1 MAKEKESVLTEVVK
15 ESSSKNNI
23 EEKYQNISSILD
35 DLKGYGS
42 YGGKKP
48 KKKKPKDMKEEIGK
62 DQFDNPG
69 EAKARARE
77 IGCRGIHSMEQDGTT
92 IYMPCESHSEYAR
105 LTENDENMPE
115 EGKPGMH
122 KKPKKKHDCSC
133 EDDEILNSFQTPV
146 DLKAYHDEE
155 DENKEYGFFE
165 GYGSI
170 FGNVDLGND
179 VIQKGAFTKSLESRP
194 PSKVKLLYQH
204 KSDMPIGIY
213 DEITEDEKGL
223 YVKGR
228 IALKT
233 RAGAEAYELLKIGAL
248 DGLSIGFKTNPKD
261 VSYEDRGQKRII
273 KEVDL
278 MEVSLVTFPMNPKA
292 TITVVK
298 GEDISIRDWEKG
310 MRDAF
315 NLSRSESKICAK
327 ALQDCFSQREVDQHT
342 EIVDAI
348 KGLQETVENLTL
360 KHQ

>member
-1 MAKEKESVLTEVVK
+1 MAIKESVLTEKVK
-15 ESSSKNNI
+15 DSSKQDNTLKNI
-23 EEKYQNISSILD
+23 NKALEE
-35 DLKGYGS
+35 LKGMGS

-48 KKKKPKDMKEEIGK
+48 KKKKPKDYKEEVGK
-62 DQFDNPG
+62 DMFDNPG
-69 EAKARARE
+69 EAQARARE
-77 IGCRGIHSMEQDGTT
+77 IGCRGIHTSQSDGTT
-92 IYMPCESHSEYAR
+92 VYMPCESHSEYLR
-105 LTENDENMPE
+105 ITESDGNEPD

-122 KKPKKKHDCSC
+122 KKPKKKDDCSC
-133 EDDEILNSFQTPV
+133 DDELVTNVQTPV
-146 DLKAYHDEE
+146 DLKAVSEDEE
-155 DENKEYGFFE
+155 KEFGYFE

-170 FGNVDLGND
+170 FGNLDLGND
-179 VIQKGAFTKSLESRP
+179 VIQKGAFTKSLEQRP

-213 DEITEDEKGL
+213 DEITEDSKGL

-248 DGLSIGFKTNPKD
+248 DGLSIGFKTNPKA
-261 VSYEDRGQKRII
+261 VTYEDRGQKRII

-292 TITVVK
+292 TISVVK

-310 MRDAF
+310 MREAF
-315 NLSRSESKICAK
+315 GLSRTESKICAK
-327 ALQDCFSQREVDQHT
+327 ALQDCFRQREVDQHT